1 MKTLNDFVYLLDI
14 KPKTGQTKVVAG
26 GGGGWINPT
35 PLYHTSASVAPC
47 PYCGTQNK
55 IQKIVDC
62 EGCDRP
68 YEIQL

>member
-1 MKTLNDFVYLLDI
+1 MKNTETKF
-14 KPKTGQTKVVAG
+14 GATKVVAG

-35 PLYHTSASVAPC
+35 SLYVTSASHAPC

-55 IQKIVDC
+55 IQKIVTC